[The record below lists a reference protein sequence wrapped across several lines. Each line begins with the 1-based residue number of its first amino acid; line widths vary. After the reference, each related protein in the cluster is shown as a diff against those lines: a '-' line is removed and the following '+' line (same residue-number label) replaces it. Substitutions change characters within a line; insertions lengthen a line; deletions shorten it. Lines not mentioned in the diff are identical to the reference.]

1 MHDFVFPCDTFTASI
16 NEGQSAAKLRETGPS
31 ERKFSGCGVFLGKSP
46 GVNIGWRTAGLAAG
60 RHFLHAIQ
68 VEVNR
73 HHRQSSRIPSE
84 DTWY

>member
-1 MHDFVFPCDTFTASI
+1 MQEFISPGDTFTAPI

-46 GVNIGWRTAGLAAG
+46 AVNIGWRTAGLAAG
-60 RHFLHAIQ
+60 RHFLDAIR

-73 HHRQSSRIPSE
+73 HHCQSSRIP
-84 DTWY
+84 